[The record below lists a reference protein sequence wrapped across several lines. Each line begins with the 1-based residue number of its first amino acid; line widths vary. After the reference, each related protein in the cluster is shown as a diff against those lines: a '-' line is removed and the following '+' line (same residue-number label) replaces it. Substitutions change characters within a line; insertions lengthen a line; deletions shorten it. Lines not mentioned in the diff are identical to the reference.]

1 MPQPARTEENQVRK
15 AIGFPDFALSIS
27 LSPDGR
33 PDKLFGS
40 VHINSYI
47 RRHRFWGGLAIDLD
61 PAHALR
67 FLVDNWKDIAGPF
80 VSGGTPSAEINLS
93 GIFPSTDIEAV
104 VLKRDGVFIGFD
116 FLKLNTDLG
125 THSVVVVEVFLR
137 LGLILS
143 GAVDDAELKAAWL
156 QLVSATDL
164 LPFDVEGPEGR
175 EDRDQSEALAA
186 AYHSRVLGLSV
197 EDYKRLAIFSAAEQ
211 LIWSHRDRLGGLRA
225 MPTVT
230 DFTIPMHLPES
241 LPDEAAIADLVLE
254 ASRLSGD
261 GPDKIVAD
269 AVEESNN
276 CARQVTVYRRWYND
290 LHLKNETQFS
300 GEIECTIRGFVPPD
314 DLDLLFI
321 RPLRTEVPLAF
332 ANGFDRALLLPG
344 RLLDVSGS
352 VTFVKGKP
360 FSIVVKH
367 VEVDE
372 VGERFARMMAGWRK
386 AR

>member
-1 MPQPARTEENQVRK
+1 MSQPARTEENQVRK
-15 AIGFPDFALSIS
+15 AIGFPDFALSIY

-33 PDKLFGS
+33 PDKLSGS

-47 RRHRFWGGLAIDLD
+47 RRHRFWGGLDLD
-61 PAHALR
+61 PAHALH

-125 THSVVVVEVFLR
+125 THSVVVVEVLLR

-143 GAVDDAELKAAWL
+143 CAVDDAELKAAWL

-186 AYHSRVLGLSV
+186 AYHSRALGLSL
-197 EDYKRLAIFSAAEQ
+197 EDYKRLAIFSAAEH
-211 LIWSHRDRLGGLRA
+211 LIWLGGHRA
-225 MPTVT
+225 QPTVT
-230 DFTIPMHLPES
+230 NFTIPMHFPES
-241 LPDEAAIADLVLE
+241 VPDEAAVADLVLE
-254 ASRLSGD
+254 ASRLSGE
-261 GPDKIVAD
+261 GRDKIIAD
-269 AVEESNN
+269 AVEDSNN
-276 CARQVTVYRRWYND
+276 RARQVTVYRRWYND

-314 DLDLLFI
+314 ELDLLFI
-321 RPLRTEVPLAF
+321 RPLQTEVPLAF
-332 ANGFDRALLLPG
+332 ASGFDRALLLPG

-367 VEVDE
+367 VKVDE

-386 AR
+386 VR